1 MNINDVK
8 ECIRAYKLHGDYCSI
23 GSSYF
28 HDGPVSLRYNA
39 KKLVWEVKKNERGM
53 YLVNEELETEDAAC
67 RFFLK
72 YLLTYPGYFLE
83 FNQDNFDNDDYMEM
97 KEKGRQLIK
106 LLDESLKN
114 GQYNKEQTET
124 SDESLKSRQDK
135 KEQMKIND
143 VKKFMRKHKI
153 SKKFCAINNFTDREG
168 IVCLQ
173 YNNLKLEKNWEVRIR
188 GYSDYLLDEEFETED
203 EACRFFLKQL
213 LAEPVH
219 FLEYNVDNYKELME
233 KGEQLSKLLD

>member
-8 ECIRAYKLHGDYCSI
+8 ECIRVYKLNGNYCSI

-28 HDGPVSLRYNA
+28 HDGNISLRYNA
-39 KKLVWEVKKNERGM
+39 KKLVWEVKLNERGM
-53 YLVNEELETEDAAC
+53 YLLNEKFETEDAAC
-67 RFFLK
+67 RFFIK
-72 YLLTYPGYFLE
+72 HLLSHPTYFLE
-83 FNQDNFDNDDYMEM
+83 FNQDSDYREW
-97 KEKGRQLIK
+97 KEKGKQLIK

-124 SDESLKSRQDK
+124 SDGSLKSRQPK

-143 VKKFMRKHKI
+143 VKEFMRKHKI
-153 SKKFCAINNFTDREG
+153 SKKFCAINNFTDRDG

-188 GYSDYLLDEEFETED
+188 GYSDYLLNEEFETED

-213 LAEPVH
+213 LVAPFN
-219 FLEYNVDNYKELME
+219 FLEYNDNNYKELME